1 MGVHHCVGQ
10 HVARAEVA
18 ALIGAMVKKVSRIEP
33 LGEPHRRLNNTLIAF
48 DRLPVRLYPA

>member
-1 MGVHHCVGQ
+1 
-10 HVARAEVA
+10 
-18 ALIGAMVKKVSRIEP
+18 MVKKVSRIEP